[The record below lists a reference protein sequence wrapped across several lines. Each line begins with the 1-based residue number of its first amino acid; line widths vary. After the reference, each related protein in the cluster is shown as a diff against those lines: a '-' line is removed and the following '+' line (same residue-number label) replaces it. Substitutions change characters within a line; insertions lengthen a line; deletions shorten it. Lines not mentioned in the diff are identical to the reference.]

1 MTEATEGKTVTV
13 DLDAGT
19 ETVTAASPK
28 PRKVLN
34 PVTLKVIER
43 AIQEVLGEYVKTTK
57 QFTADSLHGIRVKV
71 TELVKQR
78 LGEDEIQTVDLGL
91 DLAKVGEIPFFFKVN
106 VAPEKH
112 ANHFMDAPEVVTPLA
127 PVAPAPVEAPA
138 QDLNKYSEALS
149 VEDFKKIVEAD
160 GR

>member
-1 MTEATEGKTVTV
+1 MTDAIEGKTVTS

-19 ETVTAASPK
+19 ETVAAVPK

-34 PVTLKVIER
+34 PITLKVIER

-57 QFTADSLHGIRVKV
+57 QFTADSLHGIRMKV
-71 TELVKQR
+71 TEVVKKR

-91 DLAKVGEIPFFFKVN
+91 DLAAVPEIPFFFKVN
-106 VAPEKH
+106 VPEGKQS
-112 ANHFMDAPEVVTPLA
+112 NHFM
-127 PVAPAPVEAPA
+127 EAPA
-138 QDLNKYSEALS
+138 EAPEAPEAPKPVVDAVVDGNQYREAVS
-149 VEDFKKIVEAD
+149 VEEFKKICEAD